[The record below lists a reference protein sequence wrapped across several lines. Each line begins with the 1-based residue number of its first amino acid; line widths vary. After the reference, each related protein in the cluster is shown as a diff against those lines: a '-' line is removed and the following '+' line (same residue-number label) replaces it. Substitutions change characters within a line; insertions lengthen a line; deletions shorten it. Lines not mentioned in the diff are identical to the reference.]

1 MRSMSDCL
9 PPTPPTPPEASQGP
23 FGVKRDSHWEG
34 RRRATTVSYSLPTH
48 SERQLREKIREA
60 GLGEVKM
67 IQKVGQGGQGGNV
80 EGVLH

>member
-1 MRSMSDCL
+1 M
-9 PPTPPTPPEASQGP
+9 
-23 FGVKRDSHWEG
+23 
-34 RRRATTVSYSLPTH
+34 SYSLPTH
-48 SERQLREKIREA
+48 SERQLREKIGEA